1 MKKNVR
7 FLSLSISVILIIGL
21 ISGCV
26 QQATQ
31 TPVPQPTETEA
42 AEAPATE
49 IVEEAEETSSEAELS
64 DSTSAVAA
72 VEGNFTIGI
81 NQFAEHGSLDN
92 CREGFLEGLASKGFI
107 VGENLTI
114 DYQNAQTDIGIAN
127 QIAQIFVANKVDLI
141 CGIATPSA
149 QASYNAASKA
159 GIPVI
164 YSAVT
169 SPEAAE
175 LANADGTNPGMIT
188 GTSDLLPAKAQ
199 LEMIRE
205 VLPEAKKIGILY
217 TTSEA
222 NSKPMVELYEK
233 LAPDY
238 GFELVI
244 KGISTGADIPT
255 ATDSL
260 LNEVDCLT
268 NLLDNTVVNSLPTIL
283 DKANAKKIPVFGSE
297 IEQVKLGCLA
307 AEGIN
312 YIELGKVTGQ
322 MAADV
327 LLGNEKVED
336 FKYKTIEESNLYV
349 NEKVAK
355 DLGITLPDSLLARA
369 VESFQE

>member
-7 FLSLSISVILIIGL
+7 VLSLLISVILITGL

-31 TPVPQPTETEA
+31 TPVPQP
-42 AEAPATE
+42 PSTE
-49 IVEEAEETSSEAELS
+49 IVEEPEETSSEEELT
-64 DSTSAVAA
+64 DSTSAVDA

-92 CREGFLEGLASKGFI
+92 CREGFLEGLASRGFI
-107 VGENLTI
+107 VGENLTV

-244 KGISTGADIPT
+244 KGVSTGADIPT

-327 LLGNEKVED
+327 LLGNEKIED
-336 FKYKTIEESNLYV
+336 FKYKTIEDSNLYV